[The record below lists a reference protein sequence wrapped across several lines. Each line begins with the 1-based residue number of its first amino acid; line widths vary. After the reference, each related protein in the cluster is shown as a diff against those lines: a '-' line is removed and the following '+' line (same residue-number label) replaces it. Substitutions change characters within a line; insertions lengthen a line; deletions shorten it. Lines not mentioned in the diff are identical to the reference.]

1 MKYNLALQ
9 SLLIIAAAGTSATAQ
24 QENWD
29 TYMARYGSKPG
40 SVMVD
45 MALAAKAPDKL
56 LPFLV
61 IVGPK
66 ARDCHNPQ
74 GIPDTA
80 EINELENI
88 LNVTG
93 SFLSGATAKK
103 LAGTFTYNCERLN
116 YYYVRDTTAVRSAI
130 SRIYAQHYP
139 LYSYTLKVKHDPL
152 WITYRTFLYPDS
164 AATEWM
170 ATDKELLTMLQA
182 GDNLSLPRPIT
193 HNLLFTS
200 DTGRS
205 SFALY
210 ASQHRYTI
218 TSTKNANTTSLP
230 YEIKVSRYG
239 YPVMDSLMSMKSEL
253 TQAAK
258 KYRGYYEGWNATL
271 PTQK

>member
-1 MKYNLALQ
+1 MKYTCGLQ
-9 SLLIIAAAGTSATAQ
+9 SLLLVAVSCTTAIAQ

-40 SVMVD
+40 SVLVD

-61 IVGPK
+61 VVGPK
-66 ARDCHNPQ
+66 ARECRNPS
-74 GIPDTA
+74 GIPDTS
-80 EINELENI
+80 EINTLENI

-130 SRIYAQHYP
+130 TRIFATHYP
-139 LYSYTLKVKHDPL
+139 LYNYTLKIKHDPL

-164 AATEWM
+164 TATEWM
-170 ATDKELLTMLQA
+170 ATDKELLKLLQS
-182 GDNLSLPRPIT
+182 GDYLSQPRSIT

-200 DTGRS
+200 DTGRA

-239 YPVMDSLMSMKSEL
+239 YPLMDSLMLMKSEL

-258 KYRGYYEGWNATL
+258 KYRGYYEGWDATL
-271 PTQK
+271 PPQK

>member
-1 MKYNLALQ
+1 MKYTCGLQ
-9 SLLIIAAAGTSATAQ
+9 SLFIIAASCTAATAQ

-40 SVMVD
+40 SVLVD

-61 IVGPK
+61 VVGPK
-66 ARDCHNPQ
+66 ARECRNPQ
-74 GIPDTA
+74 GLPDTS
-80 EINELENI
+80 EINTLENI

-130 SRIYAQHYP
+130 TRIYANHYP
-139 LYSYTLKVKHDPL
+139 LYNYTLKIKHDPL
-152 WITYRTFLYPDS
+152 WVTYRTFLYPDS

-170 ATDKELLTMLQA
+170 ATDKALLTLLQA
-182 GDNLSLPRPIT
+182 GDNLTLPRPIT

-200 DTGRS
+200 DTGRA
-205 SFALY
+205 SFAEY

-230 YEIKVSRYG
+230 YEIKVTRFEK
-239 YPVMDSLMSMKSEL
+239 PVMDSLMSMKSEL
-253 TQAAK
+253 TLAAK

-271 PTQK
+271 PPQK